1 MKHSP
6 LLLLATSL
14 LVPPAPARAD
24 KDLVYAIVGA
34 RIAPVSGP
42 VREQATIVL
51 RDGVIEAL
59 GEGVSAPADA
69 RVIDGSGL
77 TLTPGLIDGFGE
89 LGLPKPKRGGKSSW
103 PARRD
108 LTPAGARTRESG
120 SGHGPRGAR
129 QRHHDRTRDQ
139 WRGRTAGP
147 QRASSTCPA
156 RRPKAWCCVQ
166 PAALHLHMATLSDA
180 TPTR

>member
-1 MKHSP
+1 MAPPRFRPGRQSGYTFRPHCPCTSKELNEAST

-14 LVPPAPARAD
+14 LVPPGPARAD

-42 VREQATIVL
+42 VREKATIVL

-59 GEGVSAPADA
+59 GEGVAAPADA

-89 LGLPKPKRGGKSSW
+89 LGLPKPKRGGKSSS
-103 PARRD
+103 PAPPR
-108 LTPAGARTRESG
+108 PHAGGARTRELST
-120 SGHGPRGAR
+120 RAR
-129 QRHHDRTRDQ
+129 PSRLA
-139 WRGRTAGP
+139 TA
-147 QRASSTCPA
+147 AS
-156 RRPKAWCCVQ
+156 RP
-166 PAALHLHMATLSDA
+166 PS
-180 TPTR
+180 